1 MCRDA
6 SRCSE
11 LDLDPK
17 NWSKVCPL
25 LPPSHFTD
33 SLTYFINAYQMA
45 IETRIEEAIKTLK
58 KIPSDEMREWFEE
71 HGSYAGHK
79 YRVNL
84 LGRPIPD
91 KYEGK
96 LEIRKQFSIT
106 EQRKIF
112 MRDTY
117 LCRYCGVRVI
127 DEKILKR
134 METMVGRDHFKSL
147 GNSNADR
154 HGIVFFFRATVDHVL
169 PLSYGGQTTFDNGV
183 TSCWNCNYGKYNAL
197 LEQMDILDPREL
209 TLDKELGWNG
219 LFS

>member
-1 MCRDA
+1 MCRNA
-6 SRCSE
+6 SWCSE
-11 LDLDPK
+11 LDEDPK

-25 LPPSHFTD
+25 LPPSHFSD

-45 IETRIEEAIKTLK
+45 IETRIKDAIKTLK

-71 HGSYAGHK
+71 HGSYSGHK
-79 YRVNL
+79 HRVNL
-84 LGRPIPD
+84 LGRPLPD

-96 LEIRKQFSIT
+96 LETRKQFSIT

-112 MRDTY
+112 MRDAY

-134 METMVGRDHFKSL
+134 METMVGRDHFKSS

-197 LEQMDILDPREL
+197 LKQMDIIDPREL

-219 LFS
+219 LLF

>member
-1 MCRDA
+1 MCRNA
-6 SRCSE
+6 SWCSE
-11 LDLDPK
+11 LGLDSE

-25 LPPSHFTD
+25 LPPPHFND
-33 SLTYFINAYQMA
+33 SLRYFINAYQMA
-45 IETRIEEAIKTLK
+45 VETRIKDAIEELA

-71 HGSYAGHK
+71 HGSYSGHK
-79 YRVNL
+79 HRVSL
-84 LGRPIPD
+84 LGRPLPD

-96 LEIRKQFSIT
+96 LETRKQFSTT

-134 METMVGRDHFKSL
+134 METMVGRVHFASS

-154 HGIVFFFRATVDHVL
+154 HGIVFFFRATVDHVI
-169 PLSYGGQTTFDNGV
+169 PLSYGGQTTLDNGV

-197 LEQMDILDPREL
+197 LEQMDIMDPRVMSFE
-209 TLDKELGWNG
+209 KELGWNG
-219 LFS
+219 LLP